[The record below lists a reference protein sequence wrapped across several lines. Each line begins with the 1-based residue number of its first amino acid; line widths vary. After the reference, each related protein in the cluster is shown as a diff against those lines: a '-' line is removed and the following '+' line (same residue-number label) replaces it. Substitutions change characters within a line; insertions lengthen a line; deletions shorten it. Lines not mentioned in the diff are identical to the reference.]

1 MNITTTQYPTNVN
14 QTNRKTFEEQSILG
28 KDDFLKIFITELQNQ
43 DPLDPLKD
51 REFIAQMAQFTTLEQ
66 LTNLSKT
73 NEKMLANQEGLIQG
87 LQQLTTLLEMNQ
99 NPLSQYGALIGKTG
113 AWLNNSNDEQ
123 TGIIDAVIRKE
134 SKYYA
139 IINGGEIPIEQ
150 INKLE

>member
-14 QTNRKTFEEQSILG
+14 QTARKTFEEQSILG

-113 AWLNNSNDEQ
+113 AWLSNSNNEQ
-123 TGIIDAVIRKE
+123 TGIIDAMIRKE
-134 SKYYA
+134 NKYYA
-139 IINGGEIPIEQ
+139 IINGEEIPIEQ